1 MRFRD
6 LIIYTPFPN
15 ANITD
20 PAPVFAFQLL
30 TMGHI
35 GAKQCYSARWALK
48 CRALVGSGEVTRYTF
63 GDPRQAAPGQLMIT
77 RTLCSCSVQLL
88 HRVL

>member
-15 ANITD
+15 ANIAD
-20 PAPVFAFQLL
+20 PAPVFAFQLP

-35 GAKQCYSARWALK
+35 GAKKCYSARWALK
-48 CRALVGSGEVTRYTF
+48 CRALVGSGEVQ
-63 GDPRQAAPGQLMIT
+63 GALLAALSKQHHD
-77 RTLCSCSVQLL
+77 S
-88 HRVL
+88 